1 MQEYMEKQACIT
13 GIGQTRFVRRP
24 DVYPFKLGV
33 EACEKAVADAGLTFD
48 DIDGLA
54 SSPLGVHGV
63 GEGMTAASPADIAN
77 TFGLRLNWHGSG
89 ENGAQYS
96 SVLNAI
102 AAIAAGYCK
111 HVLVFRAWGERWVPT
126 YGKGF
131 QDKGKLLAR
140 SSSWKS
146 WLEPFW
152 APSAANWLGVHASV
166 HMHRYGTTRE
176 QMSAIPIQLRKNAA
190 RNPQALYREPLSFE
204 DYMNGR
210 MISTPL
216 GLYDCDIPCDGAVAM
231 VISRRDLAK
240 DMRCAPVRF
249 EAVGGGARTGI
260 DERVARPDFPHMMM
274 HDAAAMMWSRT
285 TWKPKDVDTA
295 HLYDGFTYLTLF
307 WLEAL
312 GFCEEGASGAF
323 VEGGHRIAPDG
334 ELPLNSNG
342 GQLSEGRS
350 HGWGHL
356 HEAVLQ
362 LRGDAGERQ
371 IKDAKVAVAS
381 AGGGSLGGCLLL
393 TNQE

>member
-1 MQEYMEKQACIT
+1 MILMEKQACIT
-13 GIGQTRFVRRP
+13 GIGRTAFVRKP
-24 DVYPFKLGV
+24 ETYPFQLGV
-33 EACEKAVADAGLTFD
+33 AACERAVADAGLDFS

-63 GEGMTAASPADIAN
+63 GEGMTAASPADIAK
-77 TFGLRLNWHGSG
+77 TFDLKLNWHGSG
-89 ENGAQYS
+89 ENAAQYS

-102 AAIAAGYCK
+102 AAIAAGYCR
-111 HVLVFRAWGERWVPT
+111 HVLVFRTWGERWVPT

-131 QDKGKLLAR
+131 DRDKLLAR
-140 SSSWKS
+140 STGWKS

-176 QMSAIPIQLRKNAA
+176 QMAAIPMQQRDNAA
-190 RNPQALYREPLSFE
+190 RNPQAIYREPLSLDE
-204 DYMNGR
+204 YMNAR

-216 GLYDCDIPCDGAVAM
+216 GLYDCDIPCDGAIAM
-231 VISRRDLAK
+231 VISRRDLAR
-240 DMRCAPVRF
+240 DMPRLPIRF
-249 EAVGGGARTGI
+249 EAVGGAGTGI

-274 HDAAAMMWSRT
+274 HDAARMMWSRT
-285 TWKPKDVDTA
+285 DWKPHDVDTA

-312 GFCEEGASGAF
+312 GFCAEGESGAF
-323 VEGGHRIAPDG
+323 VEGGTRIAPG
-334 ELPLNSNG
+334 GALPLNSNG

-362 LRGDAGERQ
+362 LRGDAAGRQ
-371 IKDAKVAVAS
+371 IGDAKVAVAS

-393 TNQE
+393 TNQD